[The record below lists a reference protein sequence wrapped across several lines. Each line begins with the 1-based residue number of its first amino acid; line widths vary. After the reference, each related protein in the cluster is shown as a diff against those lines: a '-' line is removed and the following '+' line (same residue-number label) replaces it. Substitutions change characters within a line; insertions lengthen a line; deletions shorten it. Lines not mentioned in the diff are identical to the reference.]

1 MDETQTKL
9 KKLRRFNWMMFFLHA
24 AQGVAILLLSTNF
37 KLPVNASYLTFDV
50 ATQSLLPASSELF
63 RVSLAW
69 LVAAFLFISAF
80 AHLSIATYNNKT
92 YNANLLRGLNKAR
105 WWEYSISASI
115 MLIAIAMLVG
125 IYDLGAL
132 VLIFGLG
139 AVMNMMGLMMET
151 HNLGVLERGDKPN
164 WLSFKLGSFA
174 GVIPWLIIA
183 LGFYWSGRFSGAQPP
198 TFVYW
203 IYVSIFVF
211 FNCFAINMIL
221 QYKQIG
227 RWRDYLYGERAF
239 IILSLVAKSLL
250 AWQVFAG
257 TLRP

>member
-9 KKLRRFNWMMFFLHA
+9 KKLRRFNWVMFFLHA

-37 KLPVNASYLTFDV
+37 TVPVNASYLTFDV

-69 LVAAFLFISAF
+69 LVAVFFFISAF
-80 AHLSIATYNNKT
+80 AHLSIATYYNKN

-183 LGFYWSGRFSGAQPP
+183 LGFYWSSRFSGAQPP

-211 FNCFAINMIL
+211 FNCFAINMVL
-221 QYKQIG
+221 QYKQFG